1 MTHSKHFEKV
11 EASCDRRFSMNKKPS
26 LKILTLS
33 IAAALAQMASFSA
46 MADTAVG
53 VDTVIGNAGNP
64 GYSANGPVER
74 DADAAPPKRTPT
86 GQLYFYP
93 PVTAAVEGKSQLV
106 GSIDAGVVYD
116 SDATKNAKRNEYT
129 PSQSGVNVNNF
140 KLSADGDAAS
150 YFTVNGGGVGRSDQ
164 FYDITVGKYNGWKVK
179 GFYNETQHVFTDTW
193 KSLYSGE
200 GTGTLNHGLPM
211 PQMVK
216 AGTFTP
222 GTGFAGVAGCS
233 AAAPCWSYNGT
244 VYGNAVAVA
253 AVNGTTG
260 TPVQLAGG
268 TAAQNTGAI
277 TAVNGAT
284 ASGATQSNIAAA
296 IYAKLAATPYSELG
310 LIRKKGGARGDITL
324 SDNLKA
330 YASFSLEKRVGARPL
345 AMNDNNTSTEIA
357 EAIDY
362 KTYET
367 LLGLSYKDELNQ
379 ANLRFSSSLF
389 RNNVS
394 TMDVQ
399 FLLLNNAGPMG
410 AMQHGTFDLAPD
422 NEAYNIKGEF
432 VRDLPSL
439 LKGRFTA
446 AASYGVNKQDDAL
459 LAPISAAQSA
469 DLAAANGGSLTN
481 VTIPGANAGYAAN
494 SALVTTWN
502 TTNALSQKTAKQ
514 EIDNKLIDL
523 GLSVKPVN
531 DLSVKAGY
539 RYYETINKGGYT
551 AYNPLTG
558 QFGRGPAGGQAVTTL
573 ELLVA
578 PVMNA
583 AGQPTAACYA
593 PSGQTIVAGCSTTLA
608 ALANGNNVPVYGQA
622 RSTKQTNLTLTADYD
637 LTRTSSINATV
648 EQEDFHRTFREREKT
663 TENKFK
669 LGYVNREIGN
679 ASLRAS
685 YETDTKRGGEYRYRT
700 FEDLGTGIPGLDIA
714 TQLALENPNNM
725 YVNAAGVV
733 ILAPANVTNNGVTY
747 PALAANLFTRYS
759 TLMRKYDQADRDQN
773 ILNGRVN
780 YAVREDLDMGV
791 NLQMKRATYPNSFY
805 GLTSDNQD
813 SVGFD
818 LNFQPSASKS
828 ITAFYNYQN
837 GNKKMSL
844 NSGIAGGTIAGTT
857 FTAASC
863 VTLGSTFSAYSCADA
878 VARPASAAWQ
888 SDTTD
893 RNDVIGAGFQND
905 FGFVRLGIDYTFAK
919 SSTHISYTTGSYAYA
934 LPSAS
939 TTGTLGGNNAAMAA
953 LAGSALPDMTTVQQT
968 ITINLVKPIDKKA
981 SVRAMYRYDNMRI
994 ADWHY
999 DGVIHNVMAAYDAG
1013 TLLLDS
1019 GPSNYHVSTVGI
1031 SLNYKL

>member
-1 MTHSKHFEKV
+1 MT
-11 EASCDRRFSMNKKPS
+11 
-26 LKILTLS
+26 I
-33 IAAALAQMASFSA
+33 
-46 MADTAVG
+46 
-53 VDTVIGNAGNP
+53 
-64 GYSANGPVER
+64 
-74 DADAAPPKRTPT
+74 
-86 GQLYFYP
+86 
-93 PVTAAVEGKSQLV
+93 
-106 GSIDAGVVYD
+106 
-116 SDATKNAKRNEYT
+116 
-129 PSQSGVNVNNF
+129 
-140 KLSADGDAAS
+140 
-150 YFTVNGGGVGRSDQ
+150 
-164 FYDITVGKYNGWKVK
+164 GKYNGWKVK

-200 GTGTLNHGLPM
+200 GTGTLNHGLAM
-211 PQMVK
+211 PTMVK
-216 AGTFTP
+216 AGSFTQ
-222 GTGFAGVAGCS
+222 GTAGYTGATATCT
-233 AAAPCWSYNGT
+233 AAAPCWSYGGV
-244 VYGNAVAVA
+244 VYGNAVALA
-253 AVNGTTG
+253 AINGTTG
-260 TPVQLAGG
+260 TPNA
-268 TAAQNTGAI
+268 TTGAI
-277 TAVNGAT
+277 ALTAGAT
-284 ASGATQSNIAAA
+284 ATGATQSNLAAA
-296 IYAKLAATPYSELG
+296 IAAKLAATPYSELG
-310 LIRKKGGARGDITL
+310 LIRKKGGVRGDITL

-330 YASFSLEKRVGARPL
+330 YASFSLEKRVGTRPL
-345 AMNDNNTSTEIA
+345 AMNDNNTSTETA

-379 ANLRFSSSLF
+379 ANLRFTSSLF

-399 FLLLNNAGPMG
+399 FLQLGNAGQMG

-439 LKGRFTA
+439 WKGRFTA
-446 AASYGVNKQDDAL
+446 AASYGVNKQNDDL
-459 LAPISAAQSA
+459 LAPISAAQNA
-469 DLAAANGGSLTN
+469 DLLAANGGSLTG
-481 VTIPGANAGYAAN
+481 VTMTAAN
-494 SALVTTWN
+494 PGFAANTALFTNWN

-514 EIDNKLIDL
+514 EIDNKLVDL
-523 GLSVKPVN
+523 GLSVKPIN

-578 PVMNA
+578 PTMNA
-583 AGQPTAACYA
+583 AGLPTTTCYTLPGQPA
-593 PSGQTIVAGCSTTLA
+593 PTTAGCSA
-608 ALANGNNVPVYGQA
+608 ATLANGNNVPVYGQA
-622 RSTKQTNLTLTADYD
+622 RSTKQTNITLTADYD
-637 LTRTSSINATV
+637 LTRTSSLNATV

-679 ASLRAS
+679 ASVRAS
-685 YETDTKRGGEYRYRT
+685 YETDTKRGGEYRFRT

-733 ILAPANVTNNGVTY
+733 ILAPAAVTNNGVTY

-759 TLMRKYDQADRDQN
+759 TLMRKYDQADRNQN

-780 YAVREDLDMGV
+780 VAVREDLDMGL
-791 NLQMKRATYPNSFY
+791 NLQMKRATYPDSFY

-813 SVGFD
+813 SLGFD
-818 LNFQPSASKS
+818 LNFQPSSTKS

-844 NSGIAGGTIAGTT
+844 NSGVAGNTGSGL
-857 FTAASC
+857 TAAALTSC
-863 VTLGSTFSAYSCADA
+863 VTVGQTFSAYQCADA

-919 SSTHISYTTGSYAYA
+919 SSTHISYTTGNSAYA
-934 LPSAS
+934 PQTTNPSA
-939 TTGTLGGNNAAMAA
+939 TGGLNNAAMAA
-953 LAGSALPDMTTVQQT
+953 LAGSALPDMTTLQHT

-999 DGVIHNVMAAYDAG
+999 DGVIHNAMAAYDAG